1 MILDSPLLILKN
13 SQTNRS
19 REETG
24 SYRGLRE
31 EGNEE
36 LLLKGYGVSIM
47 QDEYVPEMFLLC
59 KIELKV
65 NNTIF
70 CA

>member
-1 MILDSPLLILKN
+1 MILDSPLLVLKN

-19 REETG
+19 REYNG
-24 SYRGLRE
+24 GYQGLRE

-36 LLLKGYGVSIM
+36 LLLRGYGVLII

-59 KIELKV
+59 NTEPKV
-65 NNTIF
+65 NNAVF

>member
-24 SYRGLRE
+24 GYQGLRE

-59 KIELKV
+59 KIEPKV

>member
-1 MILDSPLLILKN
+1 MILDSPLLVVKN
-13 SQTNRS
+13 RQTNRS
-19 REETG
+19 REYNG
-24 SYRGLRE
+24 GYQGLRE

-36 LLLKGYGVSIM
+36 LLLRGYGVSIM

-59 KIELKV
+59 NIEPKV
-65 NNTIF
+65 NNAVF

>member
-24 SYRGLRE
+24 SYQGLRE

-36 LLLKGYGVSIM
+36 LLLKGYGVSII
-47 QDEYVPEMFLLC
+47 QDGYVPEMFLLC
-59 KIELKV
+59 KIEPKV